1 MRITYDGLK
10 KNDTTALKFQ
20 IYFSRRD
27 GMGYTYYPVMKQNV
41 LKFSSCFKFTRRDEN
56 CIIKKACENLIT
68 L

>member
-1 MRITYDGLK
+1 MMDFKK

-20 IYFSRRD
+20 IYFSPRD
-27 GMGYTYYPVMKQNV
+27 GMGYIYYPVMQQNV
-41 LKFSSCFKFTRRDEN
+41 LKVSSCFKFNRRDEN